1 MIGDPSGKSDERN
14 LLDEAT
20 LNHNEGIKG
29 VLSRFLDFNSE
40 EVNAPVLVN
49 NYDWMKGLSFI
60 NFARDV
66 GKRITVNYMMAKDV
80 KKRLAGEEKECLYGV
95 YVPINSRIR
104 FYHLHKEYNCL
115 LWGVQTNGEYYYWY

>member
-20 LNHNEGIKG
+20 LNHNVEGIKG

-49 NYDWMKGLSFI
+49 NYDWMKGCPSS
-60 NFARDV
+60 
-66 GKRITVNYMMAKDV
+66 T
-80 KKRLAGEEKECLYGV
+80 
-95 YVPINSRIR
+95 
-104 FYHLHKEYNCL
+104 L
-115 LWGVQTNGEYYYWY
+115 LVMWVSVSLIYDG

>member
-20 LNHNEGIKG
+20 LNHNVEGIKG

-49 NYDWMKGLSFI
+49 NYDWMKELSFI

-66 GKRITVNYMMAKDV
+66 GKRITVNYMMAKDSV
-80 KKRLAGEEKECLYGV
+80 KKRLAGEEKECLY
-95 YVPINSRIR
+95 
-104 FYHLHKEYNCL
+104 
-115 LWGVQTNGEYYYWY
+115 

>member
-20 LNHNEGIKG
+20 HNVEGIKG

-49 NYDWMKGLSFI
+49 
-60 NFARDV
+60 
-66 GKRITVNYMMAKDV
+66 ITT
-80 KKRLAGEEKECLYGV
+80 G
-95 YVPINSRIR
+95 
-104 FYHLHKEYNCL
+104 
-115 LWGVQTNGEYYYWY
+115 